1 MMNKPEPAESNQSAP
16 QIPEASPRWASNTKM
31 VIGIA
36 IIALIAALMVQFRQI
51 IGPLLLAF
59 ILAFLLHPLANRL
72 STWTTFSWRMAVN
85 LIYLLLVIILV
96 GALTLTGFALVQQV
110 QSLVDF
116 VTRVVNDL
124 PALVTELSNRQFQI
138 GPFSI
143 DFSQFDLSTLARQ
156 VLDVVSPMMGQAG
169 SLVSKL
175 ATTTVTV
182 VGWGIFVILISYFL
196 LSESGRLPESL
207 VPIQIPGYN
216 ADTRRL
222 GLELTSIWNR
232 FLRGQLV
239 ISILAALAYVVLL
252 TALGMRFTLAIALM
266 AAVGRFVP
274 WIGPAITWFVTA
286 LVALLQTSNYF
297 GLQPV
302 TYAAVVLVS
311 CLVLDQIFDNIVVP
325 RLLGKT
331 LGVHPAG
338 VLISAILLARMIG
351 IVGLVL
357 AAPVLATLT
366 LVGRYVTRKMLD
378 LEPWPD
384 RRSQVVEVPGS
395 SSLVQLK
402 SWWRSILK
410 RSRR

>member
-1 MMNKPEPAESNQSAP
+1 
-16 QIPEASPRWASNTKM
+16 
-31 VIGIA
+31 
-36 IIALIAALMVQFRQI
+36 
-51 IGPLLLAF
+51 
-59 ILAFLLHPLANRL
+59 
-72 STWTTFSWRMAVN
+72 
-85 LIYLLLVIILV
+85 
-96 GALTLTGFALVQQV
+96 
-110 QSLVDF
+110 
-116 VTRVVNDL
+116 VTRFVNDL
-124 PALVTELSNRQFQI
+124 PALVTELSNIQFQL

-143 DFSQFDLSTLARQ
+143 DLSQFDLSTLAQQLLGIVRP
-156 VLDVVSPMMGQAG
+156 LMGEAG

-216 ADTRRL
+216 ADNRRL
-222 GLELTSIWNR
+222 GLELTSIWNK

-239 ISILAALAYVVLL
+239 ISILAALAYVILL

-286 LVALLQTSNYF
+286 LVALLQTNNYF

-325 RLLGKT
+325 RLLGKS
-331 LGVHPAG
+331 LGLHPAG
-338 VLISAILLARMIG
+338 VLISAILLARLIG

-378 LEPWPD
+378 LEPWPESK
-384 RRSQVVEVPGS
+384 SQPVAAPGS
-395 SSLVQLK
+395 NTLLQLK
-402 SWWRSILK
+402 GRWQSFFR